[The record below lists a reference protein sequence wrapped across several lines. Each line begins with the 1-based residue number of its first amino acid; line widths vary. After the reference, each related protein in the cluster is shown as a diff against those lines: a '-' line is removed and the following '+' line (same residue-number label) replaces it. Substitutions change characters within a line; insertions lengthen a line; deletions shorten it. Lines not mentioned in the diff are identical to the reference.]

1 MMLTQGIFPL
11 AWGSGVRPGE
21 EFFPM
26 PNGLLAADSLRVDT
40 EFCAESL
47 TVTRLVRQDRLS

>member
-1 MMLTQGIFPL
+1 
-11 AWGSGVRPGE
+11 
-21 EFFPM
+21 M